1 MRSKLDD
8 PVRQTAASY
17 DLGSRPVPARAEGQ
31 DLGVLDVRKSFQS
44 PAGETVTV
52 LRGMDFRVAPGE
64 IVAVTGPSGSGKST
78 LLHLLGGL
86 ENADHGSIQLGSF
99 AITAAG
105 NSELV
110 SFRRR
115 NVGFVFQFHHLLGD
129 LTAQENVAL
138 PLLIGRLSR
147 KEAVQRAFAALEEL
161 DLSGKGSLRVGHLSG
176 GEQQKVAIA
185 RALITRPRLVLA
197 DEPSGNLDASSGD
210 EVAVLLR
217 NYSRRQQAVVI
228 VATHSERM
236 GQFCDRVIRIQN
248 GRIEAHRDR
257 GI

>member
-1 MRSKLDD
+1 MGSKLDD
-8 PVRQTAASY
+8 PIRQTAGCY
-17 DLGSRPVPARAEGQ
+17 DLGDRPVPARAEGQ
-31 DLGVLDVRKSFQS
+31 DLRVLDVRKSFQS
-44 PAGETVTV
+44 PAGETVNV
-52 LRGMDFRVAPGE
+52 LCGIDFQVAPGE
-64 IVAVTGPSGSGKST
+64 ILAVTGPSGSGKST

-99 AITAAG
+99 AISAG
-105 NSELV
+105 KSSELV
-110 SFRRR
+110 GFRRR

-129 LTAQENVAL
+129 LTALENVAL

-161 DLSGKGSLRVGHLSG
+161 DLSGKGSLPVGHLSG

-185 RALITRPRLVLA
+185 RALISRPRLVLA

-210 EVAVLLR
+210 EIAALLR
-217 NYSRRQQAVVI
+217 NYCRRQEAIVI

-236 GQFCDRVIRIQN
+236 GRFCDRVIRIQN
-248 GRIEAHRDR
+248 GRIEAQRDR